1 MKFVCWCPDGQTCG
15 KQNKR
20 LGAFNSEIEA
30 VGKIVSHLQNSPS
43 HGMGES
49 EAQSL
54 VDSRMDCIAQEEEW
68 KDDTEQQP
76 KRSQPYPV
84 QQRIGWQREREVVD
98 AARLQAAVTTAVSS
112 QVAPITA
119 MQLRLEQQA
128 LRCEQAARAAAKLAR
143 QAAAA
148 FEEEAATIRDLI
160 DELRRSV

>member
-1 MKFVCWCPDGQTCG
+1 
-15 KQNKR
+15 
-20 LGAFNSEIEA
+20 
-30 VGKIVSHLQNSPS
+30 
-43 HGMGES
+43 
-49 EAQSL
+49 
-54 VDSRMDCIAQEEEW
+54 MDCIAQEEEW

-76 KRSQPYPV
+76 KRVQPYPV
-84 QQRIGWQREREVVD
+84 QQRIGWQREREVD